1 MLLCSLTRCGSACK
15 SPTNVS
21 VRHGLNPTS
30 AYLQVIPNVIYMI
43 KLRNDTVSYA
53 EQVHDPFF
61 LHVKHHIR

>member
-1 MLLCSLTRCGSACK
+1 MEGLCSYARSHAVDQRA
-15 SPTNVS
+15 N
-21 VRHGLNPTS
+21 H
-30 AYLQVIPNVIYMI
+30 LQVIPNVIYMI

>member
-43 KLRNDTVSYA
+43 KLRNDTV
-53 EQVHDPFF
+53 HDPFF